1 MEEQLDILDENGN
14 PTGKTASR
22 AIVHTTGLWHRVV
35 HIYFYRKGA
44 NGIEVLVHLRA
55 KTKDL
60 NPNKWDTRFGGH
72 VKAGDT
78 LDDAVAKEL
87 KEEVG
92 ISVIRENLSE
102 GYPGKHSA
110 FPNNE
115 IKTSYFYNFTED
127 ENLLKFEDNEVQQ
140 VKWLPTET
148 VVSELT
154 NHPENWATTKKT
166 FSLMLEHLKK
176 L

>member
-1 MEEQLDILDENGN
+1 MEEQLDILDEQGN

-35 HIYFYRKGA
+35 LIYFYRKGPK
-44 NGIEVLVHLRA
+44 GIEILVHLRA

-60 NPNKWDTRFGGH
+60 HPNKWDTRFGGH

-92 ISVIRENLSE
+92 ISVIHENLSE
-102 GYPGKHSA
+102 GHQGKHSA

-115 IKTSYFYNFTED
+115 FNTSYFYNFTED
-127 ENLLKFEDNEVQQ
+127 ERSLKFEDNEVQQ
-140 VKWLPTET
+140 VKWLPAE
-148 VVSELT
+148 EILNDLT
-154 NHPENWATTKKT
+154 INPNNWATSAKT
-166 FSLMLEHLKK
+166 FSNILTHLRK